1 MKKVYIGA
9 ALVAVVVMWGFLSFA
24 DLRTADPLEGFW
36 ESIDENTGEVTAWW
50 EFFVTDEGLR
60 GTVIKVP
67 DEPDDILCDKCTGEY
82 KDVPIIGTQWLQ
94 LNKRNK
100 DGSWEEG
107 FIIDSQTGKQYRAK
121 VWLDGED
128 LKLRGYIGFFYRTQT
143 WKRAEDPR

>member
-9 ALVAVVVMWGFLSFA
+9 ALVAVVVMWSFMSLA
-24 DLRTADPLEGFW
+24 DVPATDPLEGFW
-36 ESIDENTGEVTAWW
+36 QSVDENTGEVTAWW
-50 EFFVTDEGLR
+50 EFVVTDEGLR

-67 DEPDDILCDKCTGEY
+67 DEPDDIVCDKCTAEY

-107 FIIDSQTGKQYRAK
+107 FIIDSKTGKQYRAK